1 MLIKTT
7 SIHPDVAFPAA
18 SVSPAFETYLLRFR
32 ALQVCSCCT
41 NTLASYSSRGNEPR
55 FIGIER
61 ILRCIHAVRL
71 PVLVWSAYKIH
82 LPEITAVFLLH
93 QYPSFQL
100 FKTRS
105 VSSYEER
112 KRHQMSAMLCGCLPP
127 VISTIK
133 SPSNDHRGLPPVPLH
148 WPLEIQKT
156 LQIATW
162 KPKEMFN
169 DIMRCACRPLYDS
182 QLNPPSGGY
191 RSVTSTSILWF
202 LVVQKSSS
210 SSLWGSKNKIDWDMR
225 CARLPASS
233 LLIKPASLQLYL
245 HSSSKK
251 LQISSLQNDKYIF
264 MDIKSSYRYS
274 ICRAPVSLRS
284 SYI

>member
-1 MLIKTT
+1 MEYPFCTNTQVLIIQKLASVSWMLIKTT

-105 VSSYEER
+105 VSSYGER

-148 WPLEIQKT
+148 WPLEIQK
-156 LQIATW
+156 LCKSRHGNQ
-162 KPKEMFN
+162 K
-169 DIMRCACRPLYDS
+169 RCS
-182 QLNPPSGGY
+182 M
-191 RSVTSTSILWF
+191 ILCGA
-202 LVVQKSSS
+202 LAG
-210 SSLWGSKNKIDWDMR
+210 LCTTRN
-225 CARLPASS
+225 
-233 LLIKPASLQLYL
+233 
-245 HSSSKK
+245 
-251 LQISSLQNDKYIF
+251 
-264 MDIKSSYRYS
+264 
-274 ICRAPVSLRS
+274 
-284 SYI
+284 